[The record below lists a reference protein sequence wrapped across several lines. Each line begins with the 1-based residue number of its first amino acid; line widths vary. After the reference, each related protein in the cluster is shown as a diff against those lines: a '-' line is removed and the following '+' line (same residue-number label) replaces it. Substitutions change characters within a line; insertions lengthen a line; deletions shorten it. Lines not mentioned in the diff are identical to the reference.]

1 LVVPAVISSK
11 AYMLS
16 TAEDL
21 AAGVACDDA
30 GDDGAG
36 GAKQQDGIL
45 QWTLKYVDKSLD
57 VIEREKPKQAEVA
70 WKVGG
75 ALKRVGRLAVS
86 RVYKEWGLGLAS

>member
-1 LVVPAVISSK
+1 
-11 AYMLS
+11 MLS

-21 AAGVACDDA
+21 AAGVVCDDA

-86 RVYKEWGLGLAS
+86 RVYKECGLGLAS